1 MREFRSTTATS
12 AVAMLLVSAV
22 WLAGPSGIA
31 ALDEVT
37 TASTA
42 SPSSERSGQPQ
53 ATQTTQTTMATPPV
67 TDSENKFLKYLF
79 NKYGSKGVI
88 SFEGLEHLMHSL
100 GLGGL
105 DFPHT
110 LKEHRPEGYDFGDY
124 DDVYNGEQSPPPHD
138 PHHHHDD
145 HHPHHHHHHRENGEE
160 ITDDG
165 VTVEPPVITF
175 ANTIPQEAPPARR
188 VPQEQHHHH
197 QDGDEGSGGGA
208 STSVTPT
215 QHVPRTHTSKG
226 TTPGRA
232 GERGTTTT
240 TTTTTW
246 PGLNEVD
253 DDHVWQEMI
262 FKDIHDPRHRHP
274 RNKNVPYCLSPMSI
288 VHLVMEEPVLA
299 KQANLRHRRS
309 LAHHQQLELRQDGTE
324 DDGAIAGDSRIEI
337 TPSEFKDLCPA
348 FLVQLDQRACTQKL
362 QREANPRREKKP
374 FSQAW
379 IYASASVLIIS
390 LCGLVGVAMV
400 PLAKSIAYD
409 DILRF
414 LIGLGVGTLCG
425 DALMHLLPHALLPH
439 GDEEHSH
446 EAHAETDDHDHSAE
460 SRAVWLCLCCF
471 GAAFFMYS
479 LEMILPLFRN
489 GNAHGHS
496 HGSSS
501 QSNRVDPQQ
510 PVPTGQQHQHHHQST
525 DDIELDHGELS
536 KEREANTMLAKK
548 GGAKPMAAVAF
559 MVILGDG
566 LHNITDGLAIGAAFA
581 IDPVMGLATSF
592 AILCHE
598 LPHELGDFALLLQTG
613 VSIRRAIFLNIV
625 SSVLSFIGMAL
636 GLLLTGLHESVVSWI
651 YAATAGTF
659 LYIALSDLVPEMR
672 NDLSRCDQKLK
683 VILTQLS
690 GLALGAV
697 IMLLIALNE
706 ESLQRLFE

>member
-1 MREFRSTTATS
+1 MMMFRRTTTVPAL
-12 AVAMLLVSAV
+12 AMLLGTVL

-31 ALDEVT
+31 AHDAVSAETLA
-37 TASTA
+37 ASETR
-42 SPSSERSGQPQ
+42 PIGGPDRSEQPQ
-53 ATQTTQTTMATPPV
+53 ATQTMTATTTTPPAV
-67 TDSENKFLKYLF
+67 DSENKFLKYLF

-105 DFPHT
+105 DFPGSHT

-124 DDVYNGEQSPPPHD
+124 DVYNGEQSPSPHD
-138 PHHHHDD
+138 
-145 HHPHHHHHHRENGEE
+145 HHHHHHPHHENEEE
-160 ITDDG
+160 IGDG

-175 ANTIPQEAPPARR
+175 ASTIPQEASDRR
-188 VPQEQHHHH
+188 AQQEPHHHH
-197 QDGDEGSGGGA
+197 HEHADDHEGSRGGTT
-208 STSVTPT
+208 STVTPT
-215 QHVPRTHTSKG
+215 HSVPQ
-226 TTPGRA
+226 TPAPAGGA
-232 GERGTTTT
+232 GERGMT
-240 TTTTTW
+240 
-246 PGLNEVD
+246 PGLNAVD
-253 DDHVWQEMI
+253 DGDHVWQEMI

-288 VHLVMEEPVLA
+288 VHLVMEDPVLA

-309 LAHHQQLELRQDGTE
+309 LAHHQLHELRQDETD
-324 DDGAIAGDSRIEI
+324 DDGAIVGDSRIEI

-439 GDEEHSH
+439 ADEEHNH
-446 EAHAETDDHDHSAE
+446 ESHAETDDHDHSAE
-460 SRAVWLCLCCF
+460 SRAIWLCLCCF

-489 GNAHGHS
+489 GSPHGHS
-496 HGSSS
+496 HGPSS

-510 PVPTGQQHQHHHQST
+510 PVPAAQSHNYHQS
-525 DDIELDHGELS
+525 DDIELDHGEVS

>member
-1 MREFRSTTATS
+1 MMAFRRPSPAS
-12 AVAMLLVSAV
+12 ALAMMLVAAAV
-22 WLAGPSGIA
+22 WLATVGPSGIA

-37 TASTA
+37 AETLAAASA
-42 SPSSERSGQPQ
+42 VPPSSDQSKKLEQPQ
-53 ATQTTQTTMATPPV
+53 TTTQTTTATPPAA
-67 TDSENKFLKYLF
+67 DSENKFLKYLF

-105 DFPHT
+105 DFPGSHT

-124 DDVYNGEQSPPPHD
+124 DDVYAGEQSPSPGHHHD
-138 PHHHHDD
+138 HHHHQ
-145 HHPHHHHHHRENGEE
+145 ENGQQIE
-160 ITDDG
+160 DG
-165 VTVEPPVITF
+165 VTMEPPVITF
-175 ANTIPQEAPPARR
+175 ANTIPQEAGPARDR

-197 QDGDEGSGGGA
+197 HHDHLGDHDGS
-208 STSVTPT
+208 STVTPT
-215 QHVPRTHTSKG
+215 QPVPPNTHASKG
-226 TTPGRA
+226 TTA
-232 GERGTTTT
+232 VRGTT
-240 TTTTTW
+240 
-246 PGLNEVD
+246 PALNEVD
-253 DDHVWQEMI
+253 DGDHVWQEMS

-309 LAHHQQLELRQDGTE
+309 LAHHQLHELRHDE
-324 DDGAIAGDSRIEI
+324 AADDGAIAGDARIEI

-362 QREANPRREKKP
+362 QREAQNPRREKKP
-374 FSQAW
+374 FTQAW

-439 GDEEHSH
+439 GEEEHDH
-446 EAHAETDDHDHSAE
+446 EAHGEDHDHSAE

-479 LEMILPLFRN
+479 LEMILPLFRD
-489 GNAHGHS
+489 GNSTHGHS
-496 HGSSS
+496 HGPSA

-510 PVPTGQQHQHHHQST
+510 PASSGQPHHHHHHQHQSS

-566 LHNITDGLAIGAAFA
+566 LHNITDGLAIGGAFA

-706 ESLQRLFE
+706 DSLQRLFE

>member
-1 MREFRSTTATS
+1 MMAFRRTTVP
-12 AVAMLLVSAV
+12 AVAILLAMAV
-22 WLAGPSGIA
+22 WLAVPSGIA
-31 ALDEVT
+31 ALDVVT
-37 TASTA
+37 AETLAASTGP
-42 SPSSERSGQPQ
+42 PSSDRSEQPQ
-53 ATQTTQTTMATPPV
+53 ATQTTTTTPPAA
-67 TDSENKFLKYLF
+67 DSENKFLKYLF

-105 DFPHT
+105 DFPGSHT
-110 LKEHRPEGYDFGDY
+110 LKEHRPEGYDFDGDY
-124 DDVYNGEQSPPPHD
+124 DDVYQGEQSPSPHGD
-138 PHHHHDD
+138 PHNHHH
-145 HHPHHHHHHRENGEE
+145 HHPHHHHHENGKE
-160 ITDDG
+160 ITDDGG

-175 ANTIPQEAPPARR
+175 ANTIPQEAPERRR

-197 QDGDEGSGGGA
+197 DHGDDLEGSGGGT
-208 STSVTPT
+208 STVTPT
-215 QHVPRTHTSKG
+215 QHVPQTHTSKG
-226 TTPGRA
+226 TTSGRA
-232 GERGTTTT
+232 SERGTPT
-240 TTTTTW
+240 

-253 DDHVWQEMI
+253 DDGDHVWQEMI

-309 LAHHQQLELRQDGTE
+309 LAQHQLHELRNDETE
-324 DDGAIAGDSRIEI
+324 DDGVIAGDSRIEI

-379 IYASASVLIIS
+379 LYASASVLIIS

-439 GDEEHSH
+439 GGEEHNH
-446 EAHAETDDHDHSAE
+446 EAHGGTEDHDHSAE

-496 HGSSS
+496 HGPSS

-510 PVPTGQQHQHHHQST
+510 PVPAVQHHHQSA

-613 VSIRRAIFLNIV
+613 VSIRRAIFLNII